1 MTPTRRIVLGGG
13 LAAALWRL
21 GARAR
26 ADAPAPAAEGILNFE
41 AAPSRLQL
49 FPPPA
54 EPATAYAYADAIPGP
69 LIRLRQG
76 QELRL
81 KLTNKLAEPTTLSF
95 PGLRAANA
103 TAGIGGLTQERL
115 KPDASAEIRFI
126 PPDSGFNLYLPR
138 AGSTD
143 ASQQGRGLFGPIIVD
158 EPKAP
163 DVDLD
168 AAVVLSDWDV
178 DASGRIEDD
187 FADPAIGRG
196 SGRKGGVVFAN
207 GATAPLKLKARPGA
221 RVRLRLGSAA
231 TARLATIA
239 ISGAKIHIAAV
250 DGQPSEPFEPLAN
263 QFPMG
268 PGARFELMFDM
279 PRNPGADVRLDLRG
293 DAGAADQPFV
303 AIVSEGEPMDARSGS
318 PRLAANPRLPAE
330 IALESARR
338 CDFAISGGGP
348 APFAINGAT
357 FIDWAPKPAYVIPR
371 GQPTVFSLA
380 NKTAV
385 VQAIRLWGHVAR
397 LLHSMDDGWEP
408 YWRDTILIQ
417 PGRSAHVAFVA
428 DNPGKWPLESAIP
441 EHRAAGVGTWFQ
453 VG

>member
-1 MTPTRRIVLGGG
+1 MRQNGTHGVTPTRRIVLRGG

-41 AAPSRLQL
+41 AAPARLQL

-54 EPATAYAYADAIPGP
+54 EPATAYAYAGAIPGP

-126 PPDSGFNLYLPR
+126 PPNSGFNLYLPR

-143 ASQQGRGLFGPIIVD
+143 ASQQGRGMFGPIIVD

-168 AAVVLSDWDV
+168 AAVMLSDWDV

-187 FADPAIGRG
+187 FAELAIGRG
-196 SGRKGGVVFAN
+196 SGRKGGVIFAN
-207 GATAPLKLKARPGA
+207 GATPPLKLKARPGA
-221 RVRLRLGSAA
+221 RVEAA
-231 TARLATIA
+231 SRQRRDCASRDHRDKRRKDPHRGRRRPAERAIRTAR
-239 ISGAKIHIAAV
+239 
-250 DGQPSEPFEPLAN
+250 QPVSH
-263 QFPMG
+263 G
-268 PGARFELMFDM
+268 PWR
-279 PRNPGADVRLDLRG
+279 PVRADVRY
-293 DAGAADQPFV
+293 AAQP
-303 AIVSEGEPMDARSGS
+303 
-318 PRLAANPRLPAE
+318 
-330 IALESARR
+330 RR
-338 CDFAISGGGP
+338 
-348 APFAINGAT
+348 
-357 FIDWAPKPAYVIPR
+357 
-371 GQPTVFSLA
+371 
-380 NKTAV
+380 
-385 VQAIRLWGHVAR
+385 
-397 LLHSMDDGWEP
+397 
-408 YWRDTILIQ
+408 
-417 PGRSAHVAFVA
+417 
-428 DNPGKWPLESAIP
+428 
-441 EHRAAGVGTWFQ
+441 
-453 VG
+453 